1 MIEDEELSCY
11 RNVALDV
18 QATMHMME
26 SYKSGEKEWICRCMA
41 CQYIRKSPQVMQA
54 IARAVVKEC
63 GNRSST

>member
-1 MIEDEELSCY
+1 MTEDEELSRY

-26 SYKSGEKEWICRCMA
+26 SYKSGEKAWVCKCMA
-41 CQYIRKSPQVMQA
+41 CQYVRKSPQVMQA
-54 IARAVVKEC
+54 IARSVVKTC